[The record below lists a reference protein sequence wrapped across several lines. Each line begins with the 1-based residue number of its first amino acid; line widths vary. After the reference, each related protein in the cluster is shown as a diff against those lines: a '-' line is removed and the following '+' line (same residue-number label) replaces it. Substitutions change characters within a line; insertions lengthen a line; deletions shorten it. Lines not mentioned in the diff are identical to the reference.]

1 MTYTALQFE
10 KKDHIALITL
20 NRPDS
25 ANALNI
31 DLARDLM
38 QVSLECDEDADIRA
52 AVMTGNGRMFC
63 AGGDLKSFAA
73 QGDQLPAHMK
83 EVTTYL
89 HGAVSRFARMD
100 APLIGAVNGTAAG
113 AGMSIAC
120 SCDIVFAGES
130 AKFTM
135 AYTRAGLTPDGS
147 STYFLPRIVG
157 MKRAFELAVT
167 NRLLSAQEAEAWG
180 IVNRVV
186 PDADLLAEAEKLA
199 TELASG
205 ATGAFGGAKR
215 LLHSGWTE
223 TLETQM
229 ENETQ
234 SIAARSKTDDGK
246 EGIAAFLEKRA
257 PRFNGK

>member
-1 MTYTALQFE
+1 MAYTAIQFE
-10 KKDHIALITL
+10 KKDNIAKITL
-20 NRPDS
+20 DRPDS

-38 QVSLECDEDADIRA
+38 QASLECDEDADIRA
-52 AVMTGNGRMFC
+52 VVLTGNGRMFC

-73 QGDQLPAHMK
+73 QGVRLPAHLK

-157 MKRAFELAVT
+157 MKRALELAIT
-167 NRLLSAQEAEAWG
+167 NRLLSAKEAAEWG

-199 TELASG
+199 TELAAG

-215 LLHSGWTE
+215 LLHTGWTE

-246 EGIAAFLEKRA
+246 EGIAAFIEKRA
-257 PRFNGK
+257 PHFNGE

>member
-1 MTYTALQFE
+1 MSYTALQFE
-10 KKDHIALITL
+10 KKGNIARITL

-38 QVSLECDEDADIRA
+38 QAALECDEDSDIRA

-73 QGDQLPAHMK
+73 QGGQLPAHMK

-113 AGMSIAC
+113 AGMSLAC

-234 SIAARSKTDDGK
+234 SIAARSKTADGK

-257 PRFNGK
+257 PHFNGQ

>member
-1 MTYTALQFE
+1 MAYTAIQFE
-10 KKDHIALITL
+10 KKDNIAKITL
-20 NRPDS
+20 DRPDS

-38 QVSLECDEDADIRA
+38 QASLECDEDADIRA
-52 AVMTGNGRMFC
+52 VVLTGNGRMFC

-73 QGDQLPAHMK
+73 QGARLPAHLK

-157 MKRAFELAVT
+157 MKRALELAIT
-167 NRLLSAQEAEAWG
+167 NRLLSAKEAAEWG

-199 TELASG
+199 TELAAG

-215 LLHSGWTE
+215 LLHTGWTE

-246 EGIAAFLEKRA
+246 EGIAAFIEKRA
-257 PRFNGK
+257 PHFNGE